1 MHQATFDIR
10 TGKAMSPP
18 ATDDLRVYEVDVDG
32 DDIRILAD

>member
-1 MHQATFDIR
+1 
-10 TGKAMSPP
+10 MSPP